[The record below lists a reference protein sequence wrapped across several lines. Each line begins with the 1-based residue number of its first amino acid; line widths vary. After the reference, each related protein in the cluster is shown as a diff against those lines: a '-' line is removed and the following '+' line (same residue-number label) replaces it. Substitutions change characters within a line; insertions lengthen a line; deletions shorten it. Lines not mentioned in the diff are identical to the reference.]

1 MTRKSLLYILSPL
14 LLCSC
19 SLFQRAGQT
28 TAANAPQA
36 LPLFPTDDVEFETS
50 LSGHWYIRTVAGE
63 KVAPPVEDDAEAPYL
78 EFVPTEARFYG
89 SNGCNIINGDYQ
101 VGAAQSL
108 HFFSIATTMRLC
120 PGNDLELPI
129 ARALDATRSF
139 SITSDKGAKILALHN
154 ADKLTVMTLRCSDI
168 DFINGAWQ
176 VTKIYSD
183 KVTNPDCRL
192 IFDVN
197 EGRINGDTGCNML
210 MGELRRERN
219 ESRNISFSGLSTTRR
234 MCPDIKL
241 EQSLLIALEEVTN
254 VRHGQG
260 NSIELLNSQGAPIIH
275 LTPIPKSALRQE

>member
-14 LLCSC
+14 LVCSC
-19 SLFQRAGQT
+19 SVFHRAEQPS
-28 TAANAPQA
+28 ANASQG
-36 LPLFPTDDVEFETS
+36 LPLFPTDDVQFETS

-63 KVAPPVEDDAEAPYL
+63 KVAAPLEDDAEAPYI

-89 SNGCNIINGDYQ
+89 SNGCNIINGTYQ
-101 VGAAQSL
+101 VGDAQAL
-108 HFFSIATTMRLC
+108 QFNNIATTMRLC

-139 SITSDKGAKILALHN
+139 SVTSDNGAKILALHN

-168 DFINGAWQ
+168 DYINGPWQ

-183 KVTNPDCRL
+183 RVTNTDCRL

-219 ESRNISFSGLSTTRR
+219 EAQSLSFSGLATTRR
-234 MCPDIKL
+234 ACPDLKL

-260 NSIELLNSQGAPIIH
+260 NSIELLNSQGVPIIH
-275 LTPIPKSALRQE
+275 LTQIPKSALRQD